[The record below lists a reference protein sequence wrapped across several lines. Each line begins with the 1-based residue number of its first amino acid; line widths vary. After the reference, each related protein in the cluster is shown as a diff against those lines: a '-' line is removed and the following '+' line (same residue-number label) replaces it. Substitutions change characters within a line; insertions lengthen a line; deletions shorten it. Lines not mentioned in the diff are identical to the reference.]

1 MIRFIG
7 LALASLIIFLANS
20 NPAQATVWRINN
32 QGDGDFA
39 SLQAAHDS
47 PDVVDGDT
55 IQVEPSP
62 RTYGSL
68 TMNKRLILLG
78 GGYFLSDNFPNLA
91 SSVSASIGN
100 LQLDRARED
109 LAASGASGTVVSS
122 IRVSGQVLIEVSN
135 VVLRRNRLDSGIIV
149 SNNGVSNL
157 FVLANYISR
166 EGIDYQSNGS
176 NILIRNNYIKGPIN
190 GDNLTV
196 SFNTIANAVSNH
208 ALTRSSIRNNIF
220 LSADSQ
226 GDFSGDSDA
235 DPDTDNTRIDNLC
248 ACTQLD
254 NFELSDV
261 SGASNVNDL
270 FDPAA
275 QGSRDARYQPNSDV
289 TYPAELG
296 MFSDES
302 GDPYILSGI
311 PPVPFLFE
319 LEIVGQPTL
328 SEGLRVRVRARGGQ

>member
-7 LALASLIIFLANS
+7 LALASLTFLTYS

-32 QGDGDFA
+32 QGNGDFV
-39 SLQAAHDS
+39 SLQVAHDS

-55 IQVEPSP
+55 LQVEPSP
-62 RTYGSL
+62 RNYGNL
-68 TMNKRLILLG
+68 IVNKQLVLLG
-78 GGYFLSDNFPNLA
+78 GGYFLSDNFPALA

-109 LAASGASGTVVSS
+109 LATSGASGTVVSS
-122 IRVSGQVLIEVSN
+122 IRISGQVLIEVSD
-135 VVLRRNRLDSGIIV
+135 VVLRRNRLDNGISV
-149 SNNGVSNL
+149 NNDGVSNL
-157 FVLANYISR
+157 FILANYISR
-166 EGIDYQSNGS
+166 EGINYQSNGS

-196 SFNTIANAVSNH
+196 SFNTVANAVSNH

-235 DPDTDNTRIDNLC
+235 DPDTDNTRTDNLC

-261 SGASNVNDL
+261 TGVNSVNDL
-270 FDPAA
+270 FDPST
-275 QGSRDARYQPNSDV
+275 QDSRDARYQPNPAV
-289 TYPAELG
+289 TYPVELG
-296 MFSDES
+296 MFSEES

-328 SEGLRVRVRARGGQ
+328 NEGLRVRVRARGGQ